1 LSKKHPATTRVL
13 LEAIRGGLSKKFAAK
28 LAGIDQATVRN
39 WRETDPLFARELEAA
54 RAEFVQ
60 KHVGRIDNHS
70 KRNWMASAWLLER
83 TEPRDFGPAHAQLSI
98 NQTVATGPTNVVVL
112 GPERAKEL
120 ADRHQ
125 TIRAKSLKLLDAAS
139 HATNGNGND
148 NANTD
153 TGDH

>member
-1 LSKKHPATTRVL
+1 MGKKHLATTRVL
-13 LEAIRGGLSKKFAAK
+13 LEAIRNGLSQKFASK
-28 LAGIDQATVRN
+28 LAGIHPSTLKD
-39 WRETDPLFARELEAA
+39 WRDSDPLFARELEAA

-98 NQTVATGPTNVVVL
+98 NQTLATGPTNVIVL

-120 ADRHQ
+120 ASRHEA
-125 TIRAKSLKLLDAAS
+125 IRAKSLKLLDATS
-139 HATNGNGND
+139 HNG
-148 NANTD
+148 NTD
-153 TGDH
+153 TGGNAN

>member
-1 LSKKHPATTRVL
+1 MSKKHPATTRVL
-13 LEAIRGGLSKKFAAK
+13 LEAIRNGLSKKFASK
-28 LAGIDQATVRN
+28 LAGVDQSTVRN

-83 TEPRDFGPAHAQLSI
+83 TEPADFGPAHAQLSI

-112 GPERAKEL
+112 GPERAKMLATRYEAIRNKTIEL
-120 ADRHQ
+120 
-125 TIRAKSLKLLDAAS
+125 LGG
-139 HATNGNGND
+139 TNGEHGQSNGRS
-148 NANTD
+148 D
-153 TGDH
+153 TGVSQE

>member
-13 LEAIRGGLSKKFAAK
+13 LEAIRSGLSKKFAAK
-28 LAGIDQATVRN
+28 LAGINQSTVRN

-60 KHVGRIDNHS
+60 KHVGRIDHHS

-83 TEPRDFGPAHAQLSI
+83 TEPADFGPAHAQLSI
-98 NQTVATGPTNVVVL
+98 NQTLATGPTNVVVL

-120 ADRHQ
+120 ANRHEA
-125 TIRAKSLKLLDAAS
+125 IRAKSLKLLDKQRP
-139 HATNGNGND
+139 TNGDTNGSKV
-148 NANTD
+148 
-153 TGDH
+153 

>member
-1 LSKKHPATTRVL
+1 MSKKHPATTRVL
-13 LEAIRGGLSKKFAAK
+13 LEAIRNGLTQRFAAK
-28 LAGIDQATVRN
+28 LAGIHADTMRD
-39 WRETDPLFARELEAA
+39 WRENDPLFARELEAA

-98 NQTVATGPTNVVVL
+98 NQTLATGPTNVVVL

-120 ADRHQ
+120 ASRHQ
-125 TIRAKSLKLLDAAS
+125 VIRAKTLELLDKQRP
-139 HATNGNGND
+139 TNGDINGSKV
-148 NANTD
+148 
-153 TGDH
+153 

>member
-1 LSKKHPATTRVL
+1 MGKKHPVTTRVL
-13 LEAIRGGLSKKFAAK
+13 LEAIRNGLNRTFAAK
-28 LAGIDQATVRN
+28 LAGIDPHTLKA
-39 WRETDPLFARELEAA
+39 WRDTDPLFARELEAA

-98 NQTVATGPTNVVVL
+98 NQTLATGPTNVIVL

-120 ADRHQ
+120 ASRHE
-125 TIRAKSLKLLDAAS
+125 TLRAKALELLDKATKRD
-139 HATNGNGND
+139 TNGNG
-148 NANTD
+148 D
-153 TGDH
+153 TGGN

>member
-1 LSKKHPATTRVL
+1 L

-28 LAGIDQATVRN
+28 LAGIDQSTVRN

-120 ADRHQ
+120 VSRHE
-125 TIRAKSLKLLDAAS
+125 TLRAKALELLDKATKRDTNDNGE
-139 HATNGNGND
+139 TNGSKI
-148 NANTD
+148 
-153 TGDH
+153 